1 MPAMADGTLEDQ
13 LRRATRNFTARMPE
27 EAAFALGRDLARE
40 LARAHGET
48 PPRFP
53 AIEPDRIELSDGRPL
68 LTGSSSARDAREGLF
83 ELGVLLQQLVTAA
96 APHVSWRLD
105 GPPPAPL
112 SSLTRRATL
121 ASLTAAAPDA
131 RFGSAQAAADALEAE
146 SGPGVDDVPTWA
158 FFRGSADRVGA
169 LASPAEAAS
178 LSPSWSVDVGN
189 VVASPILTSR
199 LVLVPTAD
207 GRLVALDRASG
218 RLLLSL
224 QVTSACESSP
234 ALASGRLWFGSD
246 DGEVLG
252 LDLASGEA
260 ALRVKVGKLVRS
272 SPLPFGDNV
281 VVGVMDTKESGA
293 VVALDRRKGTVVW
306 RRKRGAVFS
315 SPASDGARV
324 FVGGDDGELQA
335 LDPATGKVAWA
346 HAIGGRV
353 RATPALAAGLAIV
366 GDFDGRLAAVRLE
379 DGTRVWT
386 REFGQPIYSSACVFA
401 DVVVV
406 GCHDGM
412 VRGVRAATGE
422 PLFEAETRGPVVAS
436 PVAAGSRTVVGST
449 DGDLY
454 LLDGRGQVLTKSRL
468 AEGGTQASAAL
479 DAQGVVVGSAR
490 GVHAFG
496 FAR

>member
-1 MPAMADGTLEDQ
+1 MPVETLEDH

-27 EAAFALGRDLARE
+27 EAAFSLGRDLARE
-40 LARAHGET
+40 LERAHGET

-53 AIEPDRIELSDGRPL
+53 AIEPDRILMPEGRPRVE
-68 LTGSSSARDAREGLF
+68 GSSPLPDAREALF

-96 APHVSWRLD
+96 TPHVSWRLD

-112 SSLTRRATL
+112 SSLTRRAAL
-121 ASLTAAAPDA
+121 ASLTAANPDA
-131 RFGSAQAAADALEAE
+131 RFASAAAAADALEAE
-146 SGPGVDDVPTWA
+146 LGPKGEDAPTWA
-158 FFRGSADRVGA
+158 FFRGTADRAGA
-169 LASPAEAAS
+169 VANPAETGG
-178 LSPSWSVDVGN
+178 LSPRWSVDVGN

-218 RLLLSL
+218 RLLLTMG
-224 QVTSACESSP
+224 VTSACESSP
-234 ALASGRLWFGSD
+234 ALAFGRLWIGSD

-252 LDLASGEA
+252 IDLASGAEP
-260 ALRVKVGKLVRS
+260 LRVKLGKLVRS
-272 SPLPFGDNV
+272 SPLPLGERIV
-281 VVGVMDTKESGA
+281 IGVMDTKDSGA
-293 VVALDRRKGTVVW
+293 VVAVDRNTGTVLW

-315 SPASDGARV
+315 SAASDGKRV

-353 RATPALAAGLAIV
+353 RATPALSAGLAIV

-379 DGTRVWT
+379 DGTRAWT
-386 REFGQPIYSSACVFA
+386 REFGQPIYSSACVFG
-401 DVVVV
+401 DLVVV
-406 GCHDGM
+406 GCHDGV
-412 VRGVRAATGE
+412 VRGVKATTGE
-422 PLFEAETRGPVVAS
+422 SVFEAETRGPVVAS

-454 LLDGRGQVLTKSRL
+454 LFDATGRVLTKARL
-468 AEGGTQASAAL
+468 GEGGTQASAAL

-496 FAR
+496 FDR